1 MYTFVTFSTCVKD
14 GVASL
19 IVVSSHNG
27 SWLAGSGC
35 YYLVLNRAWR
45 CRQCRPHWLGSAG
58 GVFLA
63 SRSSALSQK
72 LVVFFVIFRPRGVG
86 AYGVI

>member
-19 IVVSSHNG
+19 ISQ
-27 SWLAGSGC
+27 WE
-35 YYLVLNRAWR
+35 LVGWVGVLLFSFVNRAWR
-45 CRQCRPHWLGSAG
+45 CRQCRLHWLGSDG